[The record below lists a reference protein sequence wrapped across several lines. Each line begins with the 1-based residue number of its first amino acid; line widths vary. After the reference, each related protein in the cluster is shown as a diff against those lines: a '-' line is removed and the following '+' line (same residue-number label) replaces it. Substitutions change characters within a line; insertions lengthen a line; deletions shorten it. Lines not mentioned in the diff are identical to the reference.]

1 LNKPF
6 SQACVNNREPI
17 TAVLKRLLAEGQRV
31 LEIGSGTGQH
41 AVWIGQQIPT
51 VTWQTSD
58 RCENHS
64 AIQQWVAES
73 NLTNVYPPIALDVA
87 IDPWPNSQFDM
98 IFSSNTAH
106 IMAWQDVEKMFQLV
120 SNGLNTGGYFCLYGP
135 MQYDGIIE
143 HASNRAFNQK
153 LKSDCP
159 HRAIRDVNELN
170 QLATNGNM
178 QWVEDNA
185 MPANNRLL
193 VWLKS

>member
-1 LNKPF
+1 M
-6 SQACVNNREPI
+6 NNREPI

-41 AVWIGQQIPT
+41 AVWIGQQIPSI
-51 VTWQTSD
+51 TWQTSD

-64 AIQQWVAES
+64 AIQQWVTES

-87 IDPWPNSQFDM
+87 IDPWPDSQFDM

-153 LKSDCP
+153 LKSDFLFCKKKK
-159 HRAIRDVNELN
+159 ANDLN

-178 QWVEDNA
+178 QLTEDNA

>member
-1 LNKPF
+1 M
-6 SQACVNNREPI
+6 NNREPI
-17 TAVLKRLLAEGQRV
+17 TEVLKRLLADGQSV

-41 AVWIGQQIPT
+41 AVWIGQQIPSI
-51 VTWQTSD
+51 TWQTSD
-58 RCENHS
+58 RCDNHS

-87 IDPWPNSQFDM
+87 VDPWPDSQFDM

-106 IMAWQDVEKMFQLV
+106 IMAWQEVEKMFQLV
-120 SNGLNTGGYFCLYGP
+120 SNGLHTGGYFCLYGP

-159 HRAIRDVNELN
+159 HRAIRDVSDLN
-170 QLATNGNM
+170 QLATKGSM
-178 QWVEDNA
+178 QLVEDNA

-193 VWLKS
+193 VWLKN